1 MFEVATQKVE
11 YVDEMGAVRSRHIAV
26 RQQFLD
32 QMQRALRGSARR
44 GRRLA
49 IPAPAAAHG
58 LHALLDG
65 LIQNWLLDPGAF
77 DLVRTGE
84 QTVDCYL
91 AGLGLAP

>member
-1 MFEVATQKVE
+1 
-11 YVDEMGAVRSRHIAV
+11 MGAVRDRHVAS

-32 QMQRALRGSARR
+32 QMRLTLRGAARWR

-49 IPAPAAAHG
+49 IPAAAAAHG
-58 LHALLDG
+58 LHALIDG
-65 LIQNWLLDPGAF
+65 LIQNWLLDQHAF

-84 QTVDCYL
+84 QTVDSYL